1 MKLATKIGTPQ
12 ILIIVLTIA
21 TAVIHL
27 ILSLLF
33 QGGPLFLLNGL
44 GYLGLLALYF
54 IQFSFLPIKREW
66 VRYALM
72 GYAALTIILYLGMQI
87 SSGGEFVSPLGVIT
101 KVIEI
106 VLIFFLWR
114 DR

>member
-1 MKLATKIGTPQ
+1 MKLWAKLGTAQ
-12 ILIIVLTIA
+12 FIILALGLI

-27 ILSLLF
+27 
-33 QGGPLFLLNGL
+33 FLPGAIFKLNAL

-66 VRYALM
+66 VRWAFM
-72 GYAALTIILYLGMQI
+72 AFAAVTIIGYFVTWLP
-87 SSGGEFVSPLGVIT
+87 SGTAFESPLGIFT
-101 KVIEI
+101 KIVEV

-114 DR
+114 EK

>member
-1 MKLATKIGTPQ
+1 MKLASKFGTSQ
-12 ILIIVLTIA
+12 LLIIALTLA

-27 ILSLLF
+27 FLP
-33 QGGPLFLLNGL
+33 GTLFLLNGL

-66 VRYALM
+66 VRFALM
-72 GYAALTIILYLGMQI
+72 GYAALTIIMYVVMQI

-101 KVIEI
+101 KLIEI
-106 VLIFFLWR
+106 ALIFFLWR

>member
-1 MKLATKIGTPQ
+1 MKLWAKLGTSQ
-12 ILIIVLTIA
+12 FIILALGLI

-27 ILSLLF
+27 
-33 QGGPLFLLNGL
+33 FLPGAIFKLNAL

-66 VRYALM
+66 VRWGFMAF
-72 GYAALTIILYLGMQI
+72 AALTIIAY
-87 SSGGEFVSPLGVIT
+87 FVTWLPQGSAFESPVGIFT
-101 KVIEI
+101 KIVEA

-114 DR
+114 EK